1 MFVYYTLKQYQ
12 TFFYLRCYGRRYKEG
27 RLTKVVNEHSEQYS
41 FELDSEGCVVTEIG
55 FDGLTKKYL
64 RNAAGQ
70 VVQIQRANGQV
81 EVLEYNSAGKVET
94 LLHLADNS
102 IDRWYGEND

>member
-41 FELDSEGCVVTEIG
+41 EGCVVTEIG
-55 FDGLTKKYL
+55 FDGLTKNICEMWLAKLYRYNVPMVEL
-64 RNAAGQ
+64 RSWNTIA
-70 VVQIQRANGQV
+70 
-81 EVLEYNSAGKVET
+81 LGK
-94 LLHLADNS
+94 
-102 IDRWYGEND
+102 